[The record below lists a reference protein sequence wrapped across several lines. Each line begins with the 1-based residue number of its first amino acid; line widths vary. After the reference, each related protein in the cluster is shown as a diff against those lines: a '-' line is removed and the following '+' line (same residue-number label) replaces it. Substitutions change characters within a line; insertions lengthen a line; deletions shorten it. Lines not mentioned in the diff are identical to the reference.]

1 MAERLLRRETRYGV
15 WEQRRPLTGARYWF
29 GTETRSYC
37 ELPRKW
43 WTEAKRRSDSEAV
56 KLHEH
61 DGKAWWRYKGELFTG
76 QANLSAA
83 DVTALAAQMQ
93 RSNDKAIE
101 RAHAELR
108 GEEAAVHRR
117 EPIPESVRHEV
128 WRRDQDDALIATPAT
143 SSSSTTSS
151 RSAKADRTPHATSN
165 CGARLATHASPT
177 VSDRSG

>member
-15 WEQRRPLTGARYWF
+15 WEQKRPLIGARYWF
-29 GTETRSYC
+29 GTENKSYR

-43 WTEAKRRSDSEAV
+43 WIEAKERSDSEAV

-61 DGKAWWRYKGELFTG
+61 NGKAWWRYKDDLFTG
-76 QANLSAA
+76 RANLSAA

-93 RSNDKAIE
+93 RGKDKAIE

-108 GEEAAVHRR
+108 GEEAAVHHR

-128 WRRDQDDALIATPAT
+128 WRRDRGRCVDCG
-143 SSSSTTSS
+143 S
-151 RSAKADRTPHATSN
+151 RERLELDHIVPVSKGGSN
-165 CGARLATHASPT
+165 TARNIELRCAPCNARK
-177 VSDRSG
+177 SDRI